1 MQMRSYVQH
10 TSEQPD
16 RKGRR
21 GFTDACKTVC
31 CPYNKSATYEPESKH
46 TVERD
51 WGTAE
56 TQGLYM
62 YRGAECSSKYLSAR
76 WIPPSLSIGNCQQQT
91 TPCSVLLGQPKGCSL
106 TTVPSLLFCSQSHTG
121 APLEVCESRKKR
133 TRSGT

>member
-1 MQMRSYVQH
+1 MYSTQASSQTEKDAADLQMHVRLFAVL
-10 TSEQPD
+10 
-16 RKGRR
+16 
-21 GFTDACKTVC
+21 AI
-31 CPYNKSATYEPESKH
+31 KSATYEPESKH